1 MQMSRFQSAL
11 FALSDCT
18 FNFPVKWV
26 SWEIT
31 QVDLTSDQSLIRL
44 QQSLLLGK
52 DSWWEEVAGRLPG
65 CNQVGCLC
73 NTDLVHVDSQQLATL
88 GRAVQEINSL
98 CRNFFRSGSNQ
109 TARAKCIYGRLAHC
123 FPSDNI
129 GRPGL
134 GVPNLKLAKWLAEES
149 RSWPWLEIHIDAEVE
164 AFFRASVS
172 VIVGDRWKCCF

>member
-98 CRNFFRSGSNQ
+98 CRNLFWSGSDQ
-109 TARAKCIYGRLAHC
+109 TPRAKCMVVWPTVSRPTTLA
-123 FPSDNI
+123 
-129 GRPGL
+129 GL
-134 GVPNLKLAKWLAEES
+134 GVPDLKLAKWLAEES
-149 RSWPWLEIHIDAEVE
+149 RSWPWLEIHVDAEVE

>member
-1 MQMSRFQSAL
+1 
-11 FALSDCT
+11 
-18 FNFPVKWV
+18 
-26 SWEIT
+26 
-31 QVDLTSDQSLIRL
+31 
-44 QQSLLLGK
+44 
-52 DSWWEEVAGRLPG
+52 VAGRLPG

-73 NTDLVHVDSQQLATL
+73 NTDLVHVDGQQLATL

-134 GVPNLKLAKWLAEES
+134 GVPNLKLAKWLWLKKVDHDRA
-149 RSWPWLEIHIDAEVE
+149 WAALEIHVDAEVE
-164 AFFRASVS
+164 AFFRASVP
-172 VIVGDRWKCCF
+172 VIVGDG